1 MKINDSIQKTTGLVT
16 EKIDSGTGKKTQTSS
31 VSGAAA
37 TESVTLSPLSSQLQ
51 SLEAK
56 IATQTV
62 YDADTVDAIKTAIT
76 NGQFQVDSGKVADG
90 LIQSVK
96 DLLTSVKT

>member
-16 EKIDSGTGKKTQTSS
+16 EKVDSGTSKKTQTSS

>member
-16 EKIDSGTGKKTQTSS
+16 EKVDSGTGKKTQTSS